1 LKYTAIQN
9 YFEFN
14 LRALEERVTMLK
26 SFDDVLKIKITDN
39 KVTINNRKETT
50 KDIELLVH
58 DLHICE
64 SEDTTTDITILLD
77 INYVLDAINAMI
89 DIDVDTIANLANAAA
104 LLKDIF
110 GWWWVGFYRV
120 MHDELVLGPFQG
132 PVACT
137 RIGKGKGVCGASWIE
152 SKTLVVPNVD
162 EFPGHIACSS
172 KSKSEIVVPI
182 YKHDGEIWG
191 VLDVDSEYLDY
202 FNETDQIELEKFCR
216 SLEIILS

>member
-1 LKYTAIQN
+1 MKYTAIQN